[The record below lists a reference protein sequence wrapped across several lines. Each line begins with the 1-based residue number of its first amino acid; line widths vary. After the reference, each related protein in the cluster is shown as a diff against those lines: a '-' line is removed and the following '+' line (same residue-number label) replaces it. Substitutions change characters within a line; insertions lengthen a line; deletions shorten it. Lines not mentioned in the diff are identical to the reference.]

1 MEVVL
6 TFKLNEKIIRIYRT
20 EKKDVLIDDGDNSLK
35 LPRASGPVTL
45 GLINLINSNSNMEII
60 DD

>member
-1 MEVVL
+1 MADL
-6 TFKLNEKIIRIYRT
+6 TIKLDNGKIVRISRT

-35 LPRASGPVTL
+35 LPRAPGHLVL
-45 GLINLINSNSNMEII
+45 GIINLIGSENMEVI